1 MKKKENAPAN
11 HAEAPSGGRRLE
23 NVPRLIAS
31 MKPYYGEMAGAVA
44 STFLKHIANIA
55 SACLVAYMAAL
66 AMEGRLQERFGLL
79 FGWLCACLIARALMY
94 YGEMWFGHDV
104 AYRVLKDFR
113 VKLYDKVEEISP
125 AFLLEKHSGQI
136 GATLMGDVEILEWF
150 LAHTFGAAVVSVLV
164 TLLLLAALGL
174 IHWAL
179 APLML
184 VFAVFVSATP
194 FVFQKQADAQGRE
207 VREKLARA
215 NGVTIEGI
223 HGLRDL
229 LTLNFLERY
238 KEKNR
243 EAMQELYRAQIRYSR
258 RQGVET
264 MLMQFCTGSFTVIVM
279 GLAAVFVARSLIPF
293 SLYPVVVML
302 SALLFSP
309 LIEVCGAAR
318 NLGLVFAA
326 ANRLQLVFDARPAVR
341 DEEDP
346 AEAGLPGDTP
356 AGRISFDRVSF
367 SYRPELAPVLREVS
381 FEVKPGETAALV
393 GPSGAGKSTCVN
405 LLLRYWDP
413 RSGSIRL
420 DDRDIRRIPLDRLH
434 DMSCAVLQEVYL
446 FNVSVREN
454 IRLGNVDAA
463 DEEVYAA
470 AKAAY
475 AHDFIM
481 ALPKG
486 YDTVT
491 GERGIRLSGGQ
502 RQRVAIARAILK
514 NAPVLILDEAVANLD
529 AESEG
534 YIRLALKERLAHRTI
549 LMVAHRLST
558 IMSADKLIVL
568 NEGRVVET
576 GSHRELITREGF
588 YRNLVSSQTDT
599 AGAVI

>member
-1 MKKKENAPAN
+1 MKNEKQAPDA
-11 HAEAPSGGRRLE
+11 ARGQRLR
-23 NVPRLIAS
+23 NVLRLIAS
-31 MKPYYGEMAGAVA
+31 MKPYSPEMAATIL
-44 STFLKHIANIA
+44 STFLKHVGNIA
-55 SACLVAYMAAL
+55 SAGLVAYMAAL
-66 AMEGRLQERFGLL
+66 AMEGRLRERFGLL
-79 FGWLCACLIARALMY
+79 FGWLCVCLIVKALMY

-150 LAHTFGAAVVSVLV
+150 LAHTFGSTVVAVLI
-164 TLLLLAALGL
+164 TLLLLGALGW
-174 IHWAL
+174 IHGAL
-179 APLML
+179 SLLML

-194 FVFQKQADAQGRE
+194 FIFQKRADAQGRE
-207 VREKLARA
+207 VREKLAHA

-229 LTLNFLERY
+229 LTLNHLERY

-243 EAMQELYRAQIRYSR
+243 EAMQDLYRSQIGYSR

-264 MLMQFCTGSFTVIVM
+264 MLMQFCVGSFTVIVM
-279 GLAAVFVARSLIPF
+279 GLAAVFVSRGRIPF
-293 SLYPVVVML
+293 SVYPVVVML

-326 ANRLQLVFDARPAVR
+326 ANRLQAVFDTQPAVQ
-341 DEEDP
+341 DEES
-346 AEAGLPGDTP
+346 AGD
-356 AGRISFDRVSF
+356 AGGPIQGSIEFERVSF
-367 SYRPELAPVLREVS
+367 RYRPELAPVLQEVS
-381 FEVKPGETAALV
+381 FGVKRGETVALV

-413 RSGSIRL
+413 QSGSIRL
-420 DDRDIRRIPLDRLH
+420 DGLDIRRIPLKSLH
-434 DMSCAVLQEVYL
+434 DMGCAVLQEVYL
-446 FNVSVREN
+446 FNISVREN
-454 IRLGNVDAA
+454 IRLGSVDADDA
-463 DEEVYAA
+463 AVIAA

-475 AHDFIM
+475 AHEFIL

-486 YDTVT
+486 SDTVT

-529 AESEG
+529 TESER
-534 YIRLALKERLAHRTI
+534 YIRLALREQLAHRTI

-568 NEGRVVET
+568 NEGRVVQT
-576 GSHRELITREGF
+576 GPHSTLINQEGF
-588 YRNLVSSQTDT
+588 YRDLVSDQFDT
-599 AGAVI
+599 AGVLK

>member
-1 MKKKENAPAN
+1 MKK
-11 HAEAPSGGRRLE
+11 EAPRPADNAGNAGGNRLK
-23 NVPRLIAS
+23 NVLRLMAS
-31 MKPYYGEMAGAVA
+31 MKPYSLEMIGTVV
-44 STFLKHIANIA
+44 STLLKHLANIA
-55 SACLVAYMAAL
+55 AAGLVAYMAAL

-79 FGWLCACLIARALMY
+79 FGWLCACLAVKALAY

-113 VKLYDKVEEISP
+113 IRLYDKVEELSP

-150 LAHTFGAAVVSVLV
+150 LAHTFGSAVVAGLV
-164 TLLLLAALGL
+164 TLLLLGALGW
-174 IHWAL
+174 IHGAL
-179 APLML
+179 SMLML

-194 FVFQKQADAQGRE
+194 FIFQKRADAQGRE
-207 VREKLARA
+207 VREKLAHA

-229 LTLNFLERY
+229 LTLNYLEHY

-243 EAMQELYRAQIRYSR
+243 AAMQDLYRSQIGYSR
-258 RQGVET
+258 RQGTET
-264 MLMQFCTGSFTVIVM
+264 MLMQFCVGSFTVIVM
-279 GLAAVFVARSLIPF
+279 GLAAVFVSRGIIPF

-326 ANRLQLVFDARPAVR
+326 ANRLQVVFDTRPVVQ
-341 DEEDP
+341 DEE
-346 AEAGLPGDTP
+346 AAGDGGGPITG
-356 AGRISFDRVSF
+356 AINFEQVSF
-367 SYRPELAPVLREVS
+367 SYRPPLAPVLHEVS
-381 FEVKPGETAALV
+381 FEVKSGETVALV

-413 RSGSIRL
+413 QSGSIRF
-420 DDRDIRRIPLDRLH
+420 DGRDIRRIPLKSLH
-434 DMSCAVLQEVYL
+434 DMSCAVLQDVYL
-446 FNVSVREN
+446 FNIPVREN
-454 IRLGNVDAA
+454 IRLGNVDAD
-463 DEEVYAA
+463 DEAVMAA

-475 AHDFIM
+475 AHDFIA

-491 GERGIRLSGGQ
+491 GERGVRLSGGQ

-529 AESEG
+529 TESER
-534 YIRLALKERLAHRTI
+534 YIRLALKEQLARRTI

-558 IMSADKLIVL
+558 IMSADRLIVMH
-568 NEGRVVET
+568 EGRVVET
-576 GSHRELITREGF
+576 GSHETLINQDGF
-588 YRNLVSSQTDT
+588 YKDLVSGQADN
-599 AGAVI
+599 AGLLI